1 MTKDENRA
9 LNILQNTISFK
20 EGKYKT
26 YGRTIE

>member
-20 EGKYKT
+20 AGKYKT